1 MAQWLSEN
9 AQSAISR
16 SHESVAPSPDLRQ
29 FSFDFAEKTGS
40 LWRRLKT
47 IASLKN
53 FAALLSTLAGQSC
66 GAEATSSWPFRPQD
80 CEGDEPAFCSKECAH
95 LSAAVGQFVGEW
107 IRLPTNCPTAA
118 DK

>member
-1 MAQWLSEN
+1 MGKDLYRHLVKCRKVWSMAQWSSEN

-16 SHESVAPSPDLRQ
+16 SPRSVAPSPARRQ
-29 FSFDFAEKTGS
+29 FLFDFAEKSGT

-66 GAEATSSWPFRPQD
+66 GTEATLSWPFRRQD
-80 CEGDEPAFCSKECAH
+80 CEGDEPAF
-95 LSAAVGQFVGEW
+95 
-107 IRLPTNCPTAA
+107 
-118 DK
+118 